1 MRTRDRTNRGSRPA
15 SAAGVRPAGARAGR
29 WLGAVTAVTILLAA
43 TLAPS
48 VATASR
54 AKTKKGVQALCYQ
67 PGSRVLRLPLG
78 AAGRRCGHGERTL
91 LLAVGAPGPS
101 GGIGPSDNIG
111 APGTK
116 GAPGPS
122 GQGGAPGAPG
132 PIGPVGPS
140 GIAGPAGPA
149 GESLLG
155 LPAGG
160 ALTGTFPNPTL
171 AAGAVAMEQL
181 TGDVQALLPTADQQA
196 ALAAAH
202 APSASNPF
210 LTATTPVPAARVRAA
225 TNPANQVILT
235 NGQPLTWPAAEFN
248 VGGLYDLGA
257 SLTDLTAHVTGLYEV
272 SANLQI
278 VYTDGNDEGEI
289 ELVKGATTVIGAA
302 GWQMDPSLPV
312 GQGPAFSATAL
323 VHLNAGEGVHVTWIT
338 PNANTVTAAGGSSFS
353 MHWIGPG

>member
-1 MRTRDRTNRGSRPA
+1 M
-15 SAAGVRPAGARAGR
+15 VR
-29 WLGAVTAVTILLAA
+29 WLGAVAAVAILLAA
-43 TLAPS
+43 TLAPGP
-48 VATASR
+48 AAA
-54 AKTKKGVQALCYQ
+54 AKARNGVQVLCYQ

-78 AAGRRCGHGERTL
+78 AAGRRCGHGERML
-91 LLAVGAPGPS
+91 RLAVGAPGPRGGIEPS
-101 GGIGPSDNIG
+101 GGV
-111 APGTK
+111 

-122 GQGGAPGAPG
+122 GRDGAAGAPG
-132 PIGPVGPS
+132 PAGPS
-140 GIAGPAGPA
+140 GPSGVAGPPGPP

-160 ALTGTFPNPTL
+160 ALAGAFPDPTL

-181 TGDVQALLPTADQQA
+181 TGDVQALLPTADQEA
-196 ALAAAH
+196 ALAASH

-225 TNPANQVILT
+225 SNPANQV
-235 NGQPLTWPAAEFN
+235 PLTSGQELSWPAAEFN
-248 VGGLYDLGA
+248 VGGLYDLST
-257 SLTDLTAHVTGLYEV
+257 SLTDLTARAIGLYEV

-278 VYTDGNDEGEI
+278 VYTDGNDEGEV

-302 GWQMDPSLPV
+302 GWQMDPTLPV
-312 GQGPAFSATAL
+312 GGGPAFSATAI
-323 VHLNAGEGVHVTWIT
+323 VHLNAGEGVHVTWAT